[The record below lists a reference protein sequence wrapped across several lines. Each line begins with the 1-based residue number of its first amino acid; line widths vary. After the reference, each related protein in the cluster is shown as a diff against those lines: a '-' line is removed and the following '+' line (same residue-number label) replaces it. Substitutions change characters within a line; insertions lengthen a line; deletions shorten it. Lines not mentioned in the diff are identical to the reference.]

1 MNSIF
6 DMIPEWVNKCNG
18 ILAFGYVTDSDRFDI
33 LSVLEYHKPL
43 FKRAVVSDSGG
54 SIGLSDSDVGVLRT
68 MKLKNRMF
76 VSDLENVINVSD
88 QSHSRMVLSS
98 LTNASSVNNN
108 CIILLC
114 PMYRTIDS
122 SGSNLSFRYSSSV
135 IYSATLAL
143 SLNNDVLSVRK
154 IRWDD
159 PTKYKPESVV
169 HIIRERKIDS
179 LLG

>member
-1 MNSIF
+1 
-6 DMIPEWVNKCNG
+6 MIPEWVNQCDG
-18 ILAFGYVTDSDRFDI
+18 ILTFGYVTNSDRFDI
-33 LSVLEYHKPL
+33 LSILEYHKPL
-43 FKRAVVSDSGG
+43 FTRVVVSDNGK
-54 SIGLSDSDVGVLRT
+54 SIGLSDSDVGIMRT

-88 QSHSRMVLSS
+88 QSHSRMILSS
-98 LTNASSVNNN
+98 LSNASTVNNN

-114 PMYRTIDS
+114 PMYRSIDH

-135 IYSATLAL
+135 IYASTLSL
-143 SLNNDVLSVRK
+143 CLNNDVLSVKK

-169 HIIRERKIDS
+169 HIIRERKIDRI
-179 LLG
+179 LE